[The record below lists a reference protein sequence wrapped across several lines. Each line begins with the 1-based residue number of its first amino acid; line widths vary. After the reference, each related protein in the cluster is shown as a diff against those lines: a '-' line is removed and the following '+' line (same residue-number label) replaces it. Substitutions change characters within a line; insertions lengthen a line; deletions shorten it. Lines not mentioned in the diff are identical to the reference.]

1 MWLALTTWSLSIRDK
16 VFANFNYFVYNNS
29 VTRWGGAIMI
39 LKG

>member
-1 MWLALTTWSLSIRDK
+1 MWLASTIWSLSTRDK

-29 VTRWGGAIMI
+29 VTRWGGAITI